1 MRKMEWIQTI
11 LAKHVKEDGTI
22 DLEAAN
28 KEIDKEFPDHA
39 VPKDQYNNISS
50 QLSESKKTLKTLEEK
65 TKDNPDVQKELSSLK
80 EKAEA
85 LEKENTDLKINSQV
99 SAVLQASGAKDIDY
113 ALFKLGKLELDK
125 DGKVKDLDSKVKELK
140 SSIPDYFAKE
150 DDKKE
155 TTPPAGYQTIDTK
168 LLNGQQ
174 QTTFSL
180 EELNNMTP
188 AQINENWEA
197 VSASLEGGNE

>member
-11 LAKHVKEDGTI
+11 LAKHTKEDGTV

-99 SAVLQASGAKDIDY
+99 SAALQASGVKDIDY

-150 DDKKE
+150 E
-155 TTPPAGYQTIDTK
+155 TTEPTKNEGKAGYQTIDNK
-168 LLNGQQ
+168 LPTGNGSGDADP
-174 QTTFSL
+174 FAAILSKY
-180 EELNNMTP
+180 E
-188 AQINENWEA
+188 
-197 VSASLEGGNE
+197 

>member
-1 MRKMEWIQTI
+1 MEWIQTI
-11 LAKHVKEDGTI
+11 LAKHTKEDGTV

-65 TKDNPDVQKELSSLK
+65 TKGNPDVQKELSSLK

-99 SAVLQASGAKDIDY
+99 SAALQASGAKDIDY

-140 SSIPDYFAKE
+140 SSIPDYFAK
-150 DDKKE
+150 KE
-155 TTPPAGYQTIDTK
+155 TTEPKKDEGKAGYQTIDNK
-168 LLNGQQ
+168 LQTGNG
-174 QTTFSL
+174 TSDADPFAAILSKY
-180 EELNNMTP
+180 E
-188 AQINENWEA
+188 
-197 VSASLEGGNE
+197 